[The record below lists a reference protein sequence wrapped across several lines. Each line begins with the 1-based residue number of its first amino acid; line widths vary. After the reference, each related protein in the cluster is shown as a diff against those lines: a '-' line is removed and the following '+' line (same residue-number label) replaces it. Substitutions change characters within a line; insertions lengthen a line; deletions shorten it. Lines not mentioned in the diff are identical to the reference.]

1 MIKRTLAQIAE
12 MCGGTINDAAVYSGV
27 MAEGVFTDSRK
38 PVKGSLFIPLVGE
51 RFDGHEFV
59 QTCLEQGAAGAM
71 WQKDHGLPPQGAV
84 IIVEDTLAA
93 LQSLASAY
101 LAESQ
106 ASVVGIT
113 GSNGKTTT
121 KDIVDALLSTTFK
134 VHKTQGNFNNHIG
147 LPLTVLSMPEDTE
160 IIILEMG
167 MSGRGEIKELSLI
180 AQPDAAIIT
189 NIGESHLL
197 QLGSRLEIARAKAE
211 IAAGL
216 KKNGLL
222 IYNGDEPLIA
232 QVLGESETRQPENMQ
247 RFTFGLQAGNDDYA
261 TGLMNAQNSMVFTTK
276 QSGEKAYTLPLLG
289 THNVVNCLAAMAVAR
304 HFGVTSENM
313 AEGLSQLKL
322 TGMRIEVTQAVSG
335 LTLLNDAYNASP
347 TSMKAAIDVL
357 EGLKGY
363 RMKVAVL
370 GDMLELG
377 PQEERLHHEI
387 GMYITPAKVD
397 RVLVYGPLSLH
408 IAEGARKHM
417 ETDAVHAFDSKEALT
432 RHLLEHLHARDV
444 VLFKASRGMK
454 LEDVVQVLQTAPLH
468 NRVD

>member
-1 MIKRTLAQIAE
+1 MIKRTLAQLAE
-12 MCGGTINDAAVYSGV
+12 MCGGTLSDVAAHGNV
-27 MAEGVFTDSRK
+27 MVEGVFTDSRK
-38 PVKGSLFIPLVGE
+38 PLEGSLFIPLVGE

-59 QTCLEQGAAGAM
+59 QACLEKGAAGAI
-71 WQKDHGLPPQGAV
+71 WQKDHGIPPQGAV
-84 IIVEDTLAA
+84 IVVDDTLVA
-93 LQSLASAY
+93 LQALASAY
-101 LAESQ
+101 LTENKA
-106 ASVVGIT
+106 AVVGIT

-121 KDIVDALLSTTFK
+121 KDIVDTILSTTFK

-147 LPLTVLSMPEDTE
+147 LPLTVLSMDPDTE

-167 MSGRGEIKELSLI
+167 MSGRGEINDLSVI
-180 AQPDAAIIT
+180 AQPDVAVIT

-216 KKNGLL
+216 KPGGLL

-232 QVLGESETRQPENMQ
+232 QVLEEPATKQPDGLQ
-247 RFTFGLQAGNDDYA
+247 RFTFGLQTDNDDYP
-261 TGLMNAQNSMVFTTK
+261 TGLMNAQNGVVFTTK
-276 QSGEKAYTLPLLG
+276 QSGEHAFTLPLLG
-289 THNVVNCLAAMAVAR
+289 THNVVNCLAALAVAR
-304 HFGVTSENM
+304 HFKLTTEQI
-313 AEGLSQLKL
+313 AAGLSRLKL
-322 TGMRIEVTQAVSG
+322 TGMRIEVTQGVSG

-363 RMKVAVL
+363 CMKVAVL

-377 PQEERLHHEI
+377 PQEQDLHYGI
-387 GMYITPAKVD
+387 GEYITSAKMD
-397 RVLVYGPLSLH
+397 MVLVYGPLSAK
-408 IAEGARKHM
+408 IAEGASKHM
-417 ETDAVHAFDSKEALT
+417 PTEAVHAFIDKEEMT
-432 RHLLEHLHARDV
+432 RYLLEKLHPRDV

-454 LEDVVQVLQTAPLH
+454 LEDVVEALQIAPLQ

>member
-1 MIKRTLAQIAE
+1 MIKRTLAQIAD
-12 MCGGTINDAAVYSGV
+12 MCGGTLSDAVVYSEV
-27 MAEGVFTDSRK
+27 VIEGVFTDSRK
-38 PVKGSLFIPLVGE
+38 PVAGSLFIPLVGE

-59 QTCLEQGAAGAM
+59 QACLEQGAAGAM
-71 WQKDHGLPPQGAV
+71 WQKDHGVPPQGAV
-84 IIVEDTLAA
+84 ILVDDTLVA
-93 LQSLASAY
+93 LQTLASAY
-101 LAESQ
+101 LAENK

-147 LPLTVLSMPEDTE
+147 LPLTVLSMTPDTE

-167 MSGRGEIKELSLI
+167 MSGRGEIHDLSVI
-180 AQPDAAIIT
+180 AQPDVAVIT

-211 IAAGL
+211 IAAGM
-216 KKNGLL
+216 KPGGLF

-232 QVLGESETRQPENMQ
+232 QVLEESATKQPEGMK
-247 RFTFGLQAGNDDYA
+247 RFTFGLQRDNDDFP
-261 TGLMNAQNSMVFTTK
+261 TGMMNAKNGMVFTTN
-276 QSGEKAYTLPLLG
+276 QSGDKAYTLPLLG
-289 THNVVNCLAAMAVAR
+289 THNVINCLAAMAVAR
-304 HFGVTSENM
+304 HFGVTPEHM
-313 AEGLSQLKL
+313 AAGLSKLKL

-377 PQEERLHHEI
+377 PEEKQLHQDI
-387 GMYITPAKVD
+387 GTYITPDKLD
-397 RVLVYGPLSLH
+397 RVLVYGSLSLH
-408 IAEGARKHM
+408 IAEGAKKHM
-417 ETDAVHAFDSKEALT
+417 AAEAVHTFENKDDLT
-432 RHLLEHLHARDV
+432 RYLLGNLHPKDV

-454 LEDVVQVLQTAPLH
+454 LEDVAQALQTASLH
-468 NRVD
+468 N

>member
-1 MIKRTLAQIAE
+1 MIKRTLAQIAD
-12 MCGGTINDAAVYSGV
+12 MCGGTLSDAAVYSEV
-27 MAEGVFTDSRK
+27 IAEGVFTDSRK
-38 PVKGSLFIPLVGE
+38 PVAGSLFIPLVGE

-59 QTCLEQGAAGAM
+59 QACLEQDAAGAL
-71 WQKDHGLPPQGAV
+71 WQKNHGAPPQGAV
-84 IIVEDTLAA
+84 ILVDDTLTA
-93 LQSLASAY
+93 LQALASAY
-101 LAESQ
+101 LRENK

-121 KDIVDALLSTTFK
+121 KDIVNALLSTTFK

-147 LPLTVLSMPEDTE
+147 LPLTVLSMTPDTE

-167 MSGRGEIKELSLI
+167 MSGRGEIYDLSVI
-180 AQPDAAIIT
+180 AQPDVAIIT

-211 IAAGL
+211 IAAGM
-216 KKNGLL
+216 KPGGLL

-232 QVLGESETRQPENMQ
+232 QVLEESATKQPEGMQ
-247 RFTFGLQAGNDDYA
+247 RFRFGLQTDNNDYP
-261 TGLMNAQNSMVFTTK
+261 TGLMNAQHGMVFTTK
-276 QSGEKAYTLPLLG
+276 QSVDKAYNLPLLG
-289 THNVVNCLAAMAVAR
+289 THNVINCLAAMAVAR
-304 HFGVTSENM
+304 HFGVTEENM
-313 AEGLSQLKL
+313 AKGLSQLKL

-377 PQEERLHHEI
+377 SEEQQLHHEI
-387 GMYITPAKVD
+387 GMYITPDKLD
-397 RVLVYGPLSLH
+397 KVLVYGPLSVN
-408 IAEGARKHM
+408 IAEGAKKHM
-417 ETDAVHAFDSKEALT
+417 VAEAVHAFDNKEELT
-432 RHLLEHLHARDV
+432 RYLLENLHPKDA

-454 LEDVVQVLQTAPLH
+454 LEDVVQTLQTAPLQ

>member
-1 MIKRTLAQIAE
+1 MIKRTLAQIAD
-12 MCGGTINDAAVYSGV
+12 MCGGTLSDAAVYSEIT
-27 MAEGVFTDSRK
+27 AEGVFTDSRK
-38 PVKGSLFIPLVGE
+38 PVAGSLFIPLVGE

-59 QTCLEQGAAGAM
+59 QACLEQGAAGAM
-71 WQKDHGLPPQGAV
+71 WQKDHGVPPQGAV
-84 IIVEDTLAA
+84 ILVDDTLAA
-93 LQSLASAY
+93 LQALASAY
-101 LAESQ
+101 LAETQ

-121 KDIVDALLSTTFK
+121 KDIVDALLSTTFN

-147 LPLTVLSMPEDTE
+147 LPLTVLSMSSDTE

-167 MSGRGEIKELSLI
+167 MSGRGEIHDLSVI

-211 IAAGL
+211 IAAGM
-216 KKNGLL
+216 KPGGLL

-232 QVLGESETRQPENMQ
+232 QVLEEPETEQPEDMQ
-247 RFTFGLQAGNDDYA
+247 RFTFGLQTDNDDFP
-261 TGLMNAQNSMVFTTK
+261 TGVMNAQNGMVFTTK
-276 QSGEKAYTLPLLG
+276 QSGDQAYTLPLLG

-304 HFGVTSENM
+304 HFGVTPENM
-313 AEGLSQLKL
+313 AAGLSQLKL

-347 TSMKAAIDVL
+347 TSMKAAVDVL

-377 PQEERLHHEI
+377 PQEEELHHDI
-387 GMYITPAKVD
+387 GTYITPDKLD

-408 IAEGARKHM
+408 IAEGAKKHM
-417 ETDAVHAFDSKEALT
+417 PAEAVHAFESKNELI
-432 RHLLEHLHARDV
+432 RHLLENLHPKDV

-454 LEDVVQVLQTAPLH
+454 LEDAVQALQTAPLH